1 MKIIK
6 QQKVKQL
13 KVIISGG
20 GTGGH
25 IFPALAIANALKASV
40 SDVEFLFVGAKG
52 RMEMQK
58 VPAAGFKIEG
68 LWISGFQRKLTWS
81 NLLFPFKVLSS
92 LMRAKKIVNN
102 FKPDVVVGTGGYAS
116 GPVLYMAT
124 RNKIPAVIQEQNSY
138 PGITNKILAAKVSK
152 VCVAYAGMEKYFPKE
167 KIVLTGNPVRKD
179 IYTIEEKKTEALQF
193 FGLSP
198 DKKIVLVIGG
208 SLGARTIN
216 ESIEKSL
223 LDFESQKIQLLWQT
237 GKAYYQHAQEVVE
250 KYTDVGI
257 KAFEF
262 VARMDMAYAAADIV
276 VSRAGAIS
284 LSELAV
290 AGKAAILIPSPNVS
304 EDHQTKNALTLVD
317 NKAAI
322 MVKDNE
328 SVEKLG
334 KVIIDLLNN
343 PTQQKLL
350 KDNIKKLAMP
360 NAAEKIAAEILNL
373 VKNK

>member
-1 MKIIK
+1 MRIIQK
-6 QQKVKQL
+6 QKVKQL

-40 SDVEFLFVGAKG
+40 SDIDFLFVGAKG

-68 LWISGFQRKLTWS
+68 LWISGFQRKLTWG
-81 NLLFPFKVLSS
+81 NFLFPFKVLSS
-92 LMRAKKIVNN
+92 LIRAKKIIKQ
-102 FKPDVVVGTGGYAS
+102 FRPDVVIGTGGYAS
-116 GPVLYMAT
+116 GPVLYIAN
-124 RNKIPAVIQEQNSY
+124 RNKIPTVIQEQNAY
-138 PGITNKILAAKVSK
+138 PGLTNKILAAKVSK

-167 KIVLTGNPVRKD
+167 KIALTGNPVRKD
-179 IYTIEEKKTEALQF
+179 IYTIEEKRAEALRF
-193 FGLSP
+193 FGLSS

-223 LDFESQKIQLLWQT
+223 PDFKSQKTQLLWQT
-237 GKAYYQHAQEVVE
+237 GKAYYQYAQEVVE
-250 KYTDVGI
+250 KYADAGI

-262 VARMDMAYAAADIV
+262 VARMDLAYAAADIV

-290 AGKAAILIPSPNVS
+290 AGKASILIPSPNVS
-304 EDHQTKNALTLVD
+304 EDHQTKNALTLVE

-334 KVIIDLLNN
+334 KEIIDLLNN

-350 KDNIKKLAMP
+350 QDNIKKLAMP

-373 VKNK
+373 VKK